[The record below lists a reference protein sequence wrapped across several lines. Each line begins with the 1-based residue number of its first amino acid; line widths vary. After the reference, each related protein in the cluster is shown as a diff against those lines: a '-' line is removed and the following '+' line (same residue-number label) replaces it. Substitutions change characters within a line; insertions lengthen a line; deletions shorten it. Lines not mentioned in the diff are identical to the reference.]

1 MTLQSI
7 RFNSI
12 LLASFALITAIILAS
27 TDSLTKDKIAASER
41 AAAQRALLEIIPLE
55 RHNNDL
61 LMDVQPIPEKFWL
74 ALGLQKGGD
83 IHIARGKRPA
93 RSSDYSHRDRGW
105 LQRQYRHDYRRQLR
119 WHHRRRAR
127 GQSQRDPGA
136 GGQSRS

>member
-83 IHIARGKRPA
+83 IHIARENG
-93 RSSDYSHRDRGW
+93 
-105 LQRQYRHDYRRQLR
+105 
-119 WHHRRRAR
+119 
-127 GQSQRDPGA
+127 
-136 GGQSRS
+136 